1 MTRRSESSTP
11 PAPSLILVSA
21 FLSMAAGIGIVRFPD
36 VLTRLH
42 AATKPQVLGLAT
54 VLLAIV
60 LQVPTWGVLTT
71 VVLVM
76 TFQLLTQPMT
86 AHMLGRS
93 AYRSD
98 HVRRDLLIED
108 DLGHDIEEHDQER
121 EQEQEHAGWRRE
133 RRARRAQR
141 SAAPGELGPAL
152 LLEGR
157 EPLAVVVGVAERGL
171 GAVLVVDRVP
181 QPEPLVAQRRDQR
194 LARQER
200 LGGAGRRG
208 ARPPSRVASDT
219 SSAGNTRENRPDCT
233 ASVPLMSRPV

>member
-1 MTRRSESSTP
+1 MSAAEI
-11 PAPSLILVSA
+11 AVGLLILVSA

-108 DLGHDIEEHDQER
+108 DLGHDIEEHDQE
-121 EQEQEHAGWRRE
+121 EGA
-133 RRARRAQR
+133 AR
-141 SAAPGELGPAL
+141 
-152 LLEGR
+152 
-157 EPLAVVVGVAERGL
+157 
-171 GAVLVVDRVP
+171 
-181 QPEPLVAQRRDQR
+181 
-194 LARQER
+194 
-200 LGGAGRRG
+200 
-208 ARPPSRVASDT
+208 
-219 SSAGNTRENRPDCT
+219 
-233 ASVPLMSRPV
+233 